1 MEQVV
6 TSIFICVVL
15 PVAIVLIVNLTSINN
30 DNKRA
35 EILLKAIESGQN
47 VDIDRLAD
55 SLGASRSRRRRNRTP
70 LEILN
75 RRLLTGCIFTLTGLA
90 SMVISLFDLS
100 ALDNFNIIPSGLG
113 ALLFAIGV
121 SYLIVYFVTRKQIPQ
136 EEKEIKEE
144 ESNK

>member
-1 MEQVV
+1 MESVV

-15 PVAIVLIVNLTSINN
+15 PVAIVLIVNLTSVNN

-55 SLGASRSRRRRNRTP
+55 SLGASRSRRRRNLSP

-75 RRLLTGCIFTLTGLA
+75 RRLLKGCIFTLTGLA
-90 SMVISLFDLS
+90 SMLISLCDLS
-100 ALDNFNIIPSGLG
+100 ALDNFNILPSGLG

-136 EEKEIKEE
+136 EEKEIKGE

>member
-75 RRLLTGCIFTLTGLA
+75 RRLLKGCIFTLTGLA